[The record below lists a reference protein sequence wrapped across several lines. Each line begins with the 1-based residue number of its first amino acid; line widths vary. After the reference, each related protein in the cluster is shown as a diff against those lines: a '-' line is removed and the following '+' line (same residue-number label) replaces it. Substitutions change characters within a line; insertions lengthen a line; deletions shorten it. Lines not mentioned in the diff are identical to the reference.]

1 MTVRKQ
7 LSLGRRRTVQVEV
20 RQRRGRA
27 DTHLGG
33 GEARRPPMPE
43 EPTAVT
49 RGGTDPLS
57 PAPAGAAAVAE

>member
-1 MTVRKQ
+1 MTERKQ

-27 DTHLGG
+27 DTHLGDG
-33 GEARRPPMPE
+33 AARRPPRPE

-49 RGGTDPLS
+49 PGGADPLS